1 MHLHRARCERGP
13 KRVVFHV
20 VCNRATS
27 VVRAITVIR
36 HPGRIE
42 AFSDLKFGF
51 ANLAQNH
58 RAVIESPWLEA
69 RSVYRM
75 TCFVVTVRLT
85 RVLCTYMK
93 YLVFIFGSEG
103 A

>member
-1 MHLHRARCERGP
+1 MLIHRARCERGP
-13 KRVVFHV
+13 KRGVDHV
-20 VCNRATS
+20 VCSRATS

-42 AFSDLKFGF
+42 VFSDLKFGF
-51 ANLAQNH
+51 AHLAQNL